1 MADILSS
8 SIRIN
13 DMRPEMNSKKTSALV
28 LSAITLSSV
37 FIATPAY
44 AAPQQ
49 DALSAS
55 STVAVQR
62 EVADDQA
69 QPLLNPAVIAACNAG
84 FGETSVG
91 AYEVSGLGTV
101 HLRCGDAGQGYVHIR
116 GQHQTDWQTLV
127 DSFGGGVW
135 DDFMEFTVASIL
147 AAPSVSVDQGSGKT
161 CYSAPIIVFTAAA
174 GGERTI
180 YPTVVVS
187 RNNLRVITAIPTTG
201 THNC

>member
-1 MADILSS
+1 MAGKLKS
-8 SIRIN
+8 SIHVN
-13 DMRPEMNSKKTSALV
+13 NMGPKMRSMKTPALV

-37 FIATPAY
+37 FISTPAY

-49 DALSAS
+49 DALSEPTA
-55 STVAVQR
+55 VVVQR

-91 AYEVSGLGTV
+91 SYEVSGLGTV

-116 GQHQTDWQTLV
+116 GQHQTDWQILV

-161 CYSAPIIVFTAAA
+161 CYSAPIQVFTAA

-201 THNC
+201 AHNC